1 MSKYIIKRILIAI
14 PVLLGITI
22 IDYAIMCLA
31 GSPLEILQGPRISEA
46 AVEAKRI
53 ALGLDK
59 PIYVQY
65 FVWLGELLRGNMGYS
80 LKTFQSVSSM
90 IGTHLGPTL
99 LLMGVS
105 LVVSL
110 IMAVPAGIYSAIHQY
125 SKGDYTVVTLSFLG
139 SSVPGFFL
147 SLLLIFLFT
156 VKLGWLPSSGMT
168 TLGGLFPEKRFVA
181 GTPITVKTVNLAT
194 GQTEQTMIGVAYVAA
209 ETSDITELWQAFIS
223 IFFFTAVVVLCVA
236 FITSSI
242 TSLRLTN
249 PLKEIAETA
258 RKFGHGEYEVRVQG
272 YEKRKDEVGEL
283 AEAFNAMAD
292 SIAKS
297 EARRSE
303 FVANVSHELRTPL
316 TNIRSYAE
324 TLSDSAG
331 DIPPAM
337 EKKFLGVIL
346 GESDRMTRIV
356 QDLLTL
362 SRFDSGRD
370 DLKLVRFSFEAAV
383 QDLYNTVYMEA
394 QRHSHTLELE
404 LEHGLPEVTA
414 DRERIVQVMM
424 NIVSNSIKYTPD
436 GGKIVIS
443 AGRTKDRVWLQV
455 DDNGIGIPPEDR
467 PRFFERFYRVD
478 KSHSKEIGGTGL
490 GLSIVKHGAAY
501 LGAQVELESC
511 VGEGSL
517 FRLVWGKEC

>member
-168 TLGGLFPEKRFVA
+168 TLGTDGGFADVA
-181 GTPITVKTVNLAT
+181 RHMVMPVLVLAT
-194 GQTEQTMIGVAYVAA
+194 
-209 ETSDITELWQAFIS
+209 S
-223 IFFFTAVVVLCVA
+223 
-236 FITSSI
+236 
-242 TSLRLTN
+242 
-249 PLKEIAETA
+249 
-258 RKFGHGEYEVRVQG
+258 
-272 YEKRKDEVGEL
+272 
-283 AEAFNAMAD
+283 MAG
-292 SIAKS
+292 
-297 EARRSE
+297 
-303 FVANVSHELRTPL
+303 
-316 TNIRSYAE
+316 TNIRYIR
-324 TLSDSAG
+324 SAVL
-331 DIPPAM
+331 
-337 EKKFLGVIL
+337 EIL
-346 GESDRMTRIV
+346 Q
-356 QDLLTL
+356 QDYL
-362 SRFDSGRD
+362 R
-370 DLKLVRFSFEAAV
+370 
-383 QDLYNTVYMEA
+383 
-394 QRHSHTLELE
+394 
-404 LEHGLPEVTA
+404 TA
-414 DRERIVQVMM
+414 RA
-424 NIVSNSIKYTPD
+424 K
-436 GGKIVIS
+436 
-443 AGRTKDRVWLQV
+443 
-455 DDNGIGIPPEDR
+455 GIGRFMVINKHALRNALVPIVTVIGMEIPML
-467 PRFFERFYRVD
+467 F
-478 KSHSKEIGGTGL
+478 GGQVIIEQVFSWPGL
-490 GLSIVKHGAAY
+490 GLMTMSAISNPGLSRDHGCLPAVRNC
-501 LGAQVELESC
+501 GAG
-511 VGEGSL
+511 GEPADGH
-517 FRLVWGKEC
+517 FICAG